1 MELTNMN
8 IYTIA
13 FPFKGEYHY
22 VNVTAN
28 QISLTLLLDICGDAL
43 ADHMSDNKEWMTYRF
58 TIDTKHYMA
67 TFAINNPLSI
77 SVYEY
82 SGNPDDDDYD
92 EILVEDKIPYHV
104 IKIDSG
110 GEMIYDLALNV

>member
-1 MELTNMN
+1 MN
-8 IYTIA
+8 IYTLA

-22 VNVTAN
+22 PKVTAN
-28 QISLTLLLDICGDAL
+28 QISLTLLLDICGDAM
-43 ADHMSDNKEWMTYRF
+43 ADHMSDNEEWMTYRF

-67 TFAINNPLSI
+67 TFGILDLLSI
-77 SVYEY
+77 SVYECTGDPN
-82 SGNPDDDDYD
+82 SDDYD
-92 EILVEDKIPYHV
+92 ETLIEDKIPYHI